1 MPAGRILT
9 PGPARHSL
17 APSLRA
23 GPQGAA
29 GKAAEEVDAAGVFVS
44 GPAVSAA
51 LAGPSAS
58 DAAETRPW
66 EPTGRLHFQFPPRG
80 PSSGW
85 RGRWV
90 DNCASS
96 EVLQAI
102 SLTLPLPAPC
112 TGALPGILCPEVT
125 IPLCSWIAE
134 VTASRPP
141 SLAPPLESL
150 SGSAPFPL
158 KGVSLRARGSAKRK
172 AEAIIPLIIKVLSE
186 EFV

>member
-58 DAAETRPW
+58 DAAET
-66 EPTGRLHFQFPPRG
+66 
-80 PSSGW
+80 
-85 RGRWV
+85 
-90 DNCASS
+90 
-96 EVLQAI
+96 
-102 SLTLPLPAPC
+102 
-112 TGALPGILCPEVT
+112 
-125 IPLCSWIAE
+125 
-134 VTASRPP
+134 
-141 SLAPPLESL
+141 
-150 SGSAPFPL
+150 
-158 KGVSLRARGSAKRK
+158 
-172 AEAIIPLIIKVLSE
+172 
-186 EFV
+186 